1 MFAQYKDE
9 LGHVL
14 RQSAEKLSVAGG
26 YADDPARALD
36 LLRECDG
43 LLGQAGDLAKQLDVE
58 VRSAPPNDKKALQD
72 EAAPL
77 RETLKTLQQ
86 SARDARAAA
95 ERRAVLGGGVSDAS
109 AGSRGRLA
117 DANARAQQQTDLIRG
132 ALEIAHDTEQV
143 AVDISGELERNR
155 ETIGNIRGHI
165 ADTSGSG
172 QDKGDSTSGSLGAAR
187 GLISSMQ
194 KREVQQKAILTVVA
208 AILIGAVGAVSYYSF
223 N

>member
-1 MFAQYKDE
+1 MHLVEVELQEQDE

-58 VRSAPPNDKKALQD
+58 VRSAAPNDKQALQE

-77 RETLKTLQQ
+77 RENLKTLQQ
-86 SARDARAAA
+86 SARESRAAA

-165 ADTSGSG
+165 ADTSGS
-172 QDKGDSTSGSLGAAR
+172 LGAAR

-223 N
+223 

>member
-58 VRSAPPNDKKALQD
+58 VRSAAPNDKKALQD

-117 DANARAQQQTDLIRG
+117 DANARAQQQTVPNSNLQIDFNVSVR
-132 ALEIAHDTEQV
+132 DSFD
-143 AVDISGELERNR
+143 DISSAVLRELDESNR
-155 ETIGNIRGHI
+155 FVQKSAE
-165 ADTSGSG
+165 
-172 QDKGDSTSGSLGAAR
+172 STS
-187 GLISSMQ
+187 I
-194 KREVQQKAILTVVA
+194 
-208 AILIGAVGAVSYYSF
+208 
-223 N
+223 

>member
-1 MFAQYKDE
+1 MGISHPAQ
-9 LGHVL
+9 
-14 RQSAEKLSVAGG
+14 
-26 YADDPARALD
+26 
-36 LLRECDG
+36 
-43 LLGQAGDLAKQLDVE
+43 
-58 VRSAPPNDKKALQD
+58 
-72 EAAPL
+72 
-77 RETLKTLQQ
+77 
-86 SARDARAAA
+86 
-95 ERRAVLGGGVSDAS
+95 
-109 AGSRGRLA
+109 
-117 DANARAQQQTDLIRG
+117 ANARAQQQTDLIRG

-165 ADTSGSG
+165 ADTSGS
-172 QDKGDSTSGSLGAAR
+172 LGAAR

>member
-86 SARDARAAA
+86 SARDSRAAA

-117 DANARAQQQTDLIRG
+117 DANARAQQQTVPNSNLQLDFNVSVR
-132 ALEIAHDTEQV
+132 DSFD
-143 AVDISGELERNR
+143 DISSAVLRELDESNR
-155 ETIGNIRGHI
+155 FVQKSAE
-165 ADTSGSG
+165 
-172 QDKGDSTSGSLGAAR
+172 STS
-187 GLISSMQ
+187 M
-194 KREVQQKAILTVVA
+194 
-208 AILIGAVGAVSYYSF
+208 
-223 N
+223 

>member
-86 SARDARAAA
+86 SARDSRAAA

-165 ADTSGSG
+165 ADTSGS
-172 QDKGDSTSGSLGAAR
+172 LGAAR